1 MSVPISVYQIY
12 YDEPSRA
19 QLESGYLSLDNSAN
33 LRPDWYE
40 FWSIRQFL
48 LETPLDPDRWYGF
61 FSPRFAEK
69 TKLTSAEVFE
79 FIRSIDGYADV
90 ALFSPYWDQIA
101 YFQNPFEQGEYY
113 HPGLMAVARR
123 FIEIAGI
130 RVDLDRLVS
139 DTLTA
144 VYSNYVVAKPA
155 FWAEWLRLANVLF
168 EFAEH
173 SSDPAAVALRTP
185 VRYKGEPEAVAMKV
199 FIQERLASIVL
210 AQGGHRVASVD
221 TSDRRRPSG
230 LLTPRVLRALQT
242 CDLLKQ
248 EYRRTGDSQFLET
261 YRKIR
266 ATIPMRRTSSAPVVA
281 MAEIPSA
288 RQSAK

>member
-1 MSVPISVYQIY
+1 MSVSVSVHQIF
-12 YDEPSRA
+12 YDESSGTR
-19 QLESGYLSLDNSAN
+19 LEPGYLPLDNRAN

-48 LETPLDPDRWYGF
+48 LETPLAPNRWYGF

-79 FIRSIDGYADV
+79 FIRSVDGYADV

-123 FIEIAGI
+123 FFEIAGI

-144 VYSNYVVAKPA
+144 VFSNYVIAKPA

-173 SSDPAAVALRTP
+173 SDDPAAIAMRTAT
-185 VRYKGEPEAVAMKV
+185 RYKGEAEAVAMKV

-210 AQGGHRVASVD
+210 AQGTHRVASVD

-230 LLTPRVLRALQT
+230 LLTPKVLRALKT

-248 EYRRTGDSQFLET
+248 EYRRTGDGQFLET

-266 ATIPMRRTSSAPVVA
+266 ATIPMRRTSSTPVVEA
-281 MAEIPSA
+281 AAAASA
-288 RQSAK
+288 SGRK

>member
-1 MSVPISVYQIY
+1 MSVPISVHQIF
-12 YDEPSRA
+12 YDEITRA
-19 QLESGYLSLDNSAN
+19 QLEPGYLPLDNSAN

-48 LETPLDPDRWYGF
+48 LETPLEPDRWYGF

-69 TKLTSAEVFE
+69 TKLSSAEVFD
-79 FIRSIDGYADV
+79 FIRTIEGYADV

-113 HPGLMAVARR
+113 HPGLMTVARR
-123 FIEIAGI
+123 FFEVAGI
-130 RVDLDRLVS
+130 RVDLERLVS

-144 VYSNYVVAKPA
+144 VFSNYVVAKPP
-155 FWAEWLRLANVLF
+155 FWTEWLRLANALF
-168 EFAEH
+168 DFAEY
-173 SSDPAAVALRTP
+173 SDDPAAIAMRTAI
-185 VRYKGEPEAVAMKV
+185 RYRGEADSVAMKV
-199 FIQERLASIVL
+199 FMQERLASIVL
-210 AQGGHRVASVD
+210 AQGSHRVASVD

-230 LLTPRVLRALQT
+230 LLTPKVLRALQA

-248 EYRRTGDSQFLET
+248 EYRRTGDRQFLET

-266 ATIPMRRTSSAPVVA
+266 ATIPMRRPVDAPTVDVPTA
-281 MAEIPSA
+281 AS

>member
-1 MSVPISVYQIY
+1 MSVPVSIHQIF
-12 YDEPSRA
+12 YDEASCA
-19 QLESGYLSLDNSAN
+19 QLEPGYLPLDNSAN

-48 LETPLDPDRWYGF
+48 LETPLQPDRWYGF

-69 TKLTSAEVFE
+69 TGLDSAAVLE
-79 FIRSIDGYADV
+79 FIQTIDGYAGV

-123 FIEIAGI
+123 FLDVAELRI
-130 RVDLDRLVS
+130 DLDRLVS

-144 VYSNYVVAKPA
+144 VFSNYLVAKPA
-155 FWAEWLRLANVLF
+155 FWVEWLRLANVLF
-168 EFAEH
+168 EFVEH
-173 SSDPAAVALRTP
+173 SDDPAAIAMRTAT
-185 VRYKGEPEAVAMKV
+185 RYKGEPEAVAMKV
-199 FIQERLASIVL
+199 FIQERLASLVL
-210 AQGGHRVASVD
+210 AQGNFLVASVD

-230 LLTPRVLRALQT
+230 LLTPKVLRALQT

-248 EYRRTGDSQFLET
+248 EYRRTGDRQFLET

-266 ATIPMRRTSSAPVVA
+266 ATIPMRRPVGPPVEAPPRKA
-281 MAEIPSA
+281 
-288 RQSAK
+288 AK